1 MPPITP
7 TVKLIIAGLGVA
19 AVSVTAAALL
29 LRRRKTQKRK
39 KILSAG
45 IARHAERYDGLYEG
59 LCQILSRQ
67 EAMERDALKEWC
79 ERTSRIEGE
88 PEYTAA
94 FRETFNGA
102 LTAPEE
108 EYREKLSL
116 LLECIAG
123 AGITRTEAET
133 IPYAAA
139 KGAYIYLGEGTPAG
153 ETVCSVVKPC
163 WMFQGRPVEQG
174 IIMKGEP

>member
-59 LCQILSRQ
+59 LC
-67 EAMERDALKEWC
+67 
-79 ERTSRIEGE
+79 
-88 PEYTAA
+88 
-94 FRETFNGA
+94 
-102 LTAPEE
+102 
-108 EYREKLSL
+108 
-116 LLECIAG
+116 
-123 AGITRTEAET
+123 
-133 IPYAAA
+133 
-139 KGAYIYLGEGTPAG
+139 
-153 ETVCSVVKPC
+153 
-163 WMFQGRPVEQG
+163 
-174 IIMKGEP
+174 